1 MPSRRKSPKK
11 SSGVQP
17 DYYRTEDAQDS
28 PNLPSRKAVKPTPS
42 KYKHKIGYKE
52 QNRKSPPA
60 RKKSTNSSPSESSYE
75 EESESEE
82 EDVIDDPRKKKSTN
96 MISNRWERGRQEG
109 RTKNDGNDDDIEN
122 KNNTSSQK
130 IADTKVSGRARQEER
145 TNDDD
150 VDEDDVEN
158 ETNSPE
164 MEVSNIRRRIWE
176 RENDRNDIDD
186 IDDDSAHGV
195 SRHNENKRKRDDDED
210 YDEQGGSQINEMTK
224 KDGEI
229 TKLKRTIKTLE
240 SKIKDMQRTSMGTP
254 SRDKTGWKGEEFV
267 FVKEVNDFCRDR
279 LYPKEKFLRKNWK
292 EYLPDDTRSLYS
304 VSMKHLSIPEGSDKR
319 DIWERVIVPSIR
331 DKYQSMRCNMNNK
344 IKSIYLSMRNLLVY
358 ANTYPTY

>member
-1 MPSRRKSPKK
+1 MPSRRKSPRK
-11 SSGVQP
+11 SSGVGP

-52 QNRKSPPA
+52 KITKSPPE
-60 RKKSTNSSPSESSYE
+60 RKKSTNKSPSESSYE

-96 MISNRWERGRQEG
+96 MISN
-109 RTKNDGNDDDIEN
+109 
-122 KNNTSSQK
+122 TSNRKLS
-130 IADTKVSGRARQEER
+130 ATKVSERARREER

-150 VDEDDVEN
+150 EDEDDVEN
-158 ETNSPE
+158 EKNSPE
-164 MEVSNIRRRIWE
+164 VEVSNIRRRIWE

-195 SRHNENKRKRDDDED
+195 SRHNENKRKRDDDD
-210 YDEQGGSQINEMTK
+210 YYELGGSQINEMTK

-344 IKSIYLSMRNLLVY
+344 IKSVYLSMRNVLVY